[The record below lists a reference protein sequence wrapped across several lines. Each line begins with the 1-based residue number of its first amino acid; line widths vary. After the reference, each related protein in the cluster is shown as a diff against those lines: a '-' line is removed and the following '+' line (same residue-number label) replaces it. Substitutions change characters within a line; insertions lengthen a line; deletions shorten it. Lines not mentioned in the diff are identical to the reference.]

1 MNVVSLLTRSAV
13 RHPGRPAV
21 TVGRHVLA
29 TYAQLRDRVSRL
41 AGSICEQLG
50 SQRGQRVGL
59 AMTNSAECLEVLCA
73 IWSAGHTAV
82 PINAKLHSRE
92 LAHILGDCGARWCF
106 TSADLEA
113 AVAPLTDEVP
123 TLERVIRAGSAE
135 YQALLA
141 SAPAIPYRDVSADDP
156 AWIFYTSG
164 TTGHPKGAVL
174 SHANLLAMT
183 LCYFA
188 DVDAIGPRDCIIHGA
203 PMSHGSGLYALPH
216 LARGANHVIPQS
228 GRFDAAEIVSLMR
241 EHAGVTLFLAPTMIL
256 RLLDEPLL
264 ESAAADGLKTLT
276 YGGGPM
282 YVQDLLRAIDCVGP
296 KLVQVYGQGES
307 PMTIAR
313 LSQAAH
319 GETGHPRYL
328 ERLASTGTAMTA
340 VDVRIVDDG
349 DRSLPQG
356 EIGEVIVRGATV
368 MTRYWNNPE
377 ATAETLRGGWLHTG
391 DLAVMDADGFL
402 TLKDRSKDVI
412 ISGGANIYP
421 REIEEV
427 LVRHQEVVEA
437 AVVGAPDRE
446 WGELV
451 VAYVVSPPGAVV
463 TSAELDRLCL
473 GHMARF
479 KRPRAYRFVQSLPKN
494 NNGKVLKRQLR
505 GNR

>member
-1 MNVVSLLTRSAV
+1 MNVVSLLARSAV
-13 RHPGRPAV
+13 RHARQPAV

-29 TYAQLRDRVSRL
+29 TYAELSSRASQL
-41 AGSICEQLG
+41 AGGIGAQFG
-50 SQRGQRVGL
+50 PRPGQRIAL
-59 AMTNSAECLEVLCA
+59 AMTNAPQYLEVLCA

-82 PINAKLHSRE
+82 PINAKLHPQE
-92 LAHILGDCGARWCF
+92 LAHILDDCGARWCF

-123 TLERVIRAGSAE
+123 TLERVIRAGSAD
-135 YQALLA
+135 YRALLA
-141 SAPAIPYRDVSADDP
+141 ASPPAPYRDVSADDA

-188 DVDAIGPRDCIIHGA
+188 DVDAICPRDCIVHAA

-216 LARGANHVIPQS
+216 LARGANHVIPES
-228 GRFDAAEIVSLMR
+228 GRFDASEVVSLMR
-241 EHAGVTLFLAPTMIL
+241 EHAGATLFLAPTMIL
-256 RLLDEPLL
+256 RLLDEPRL
-264 ESAAADGLKTLT
+264 ETAAAENLKTLT

-282 YVQDLLRAIDCVGP
+282 YVQDLLRTIACVGP
-296 KLVQVYGQGES
+296 NLVQVYGQGES

-319 GETGHPRYL
+319 GAADHPRYL

-340 VDVRIVDDG
+340 VDVRIVDDR
-349 DRSLPQG
+349 DRPLPHG
-356 EIGEVIVRGATV
+356 EIGEVIVRGGTV
-368 MTRYWNNPE
+368 MTGYWNNPE

-391 DLAVMDADGFL
+391 DLAVMDEDGFL
-402 TLKDRSKDVI
+402 TLKDRSKDLI

-427 LVRHQEVVEA
+427 LVRHHGVMEA
-437 AVVGAPDRE
+437 AVVGVPDRE
-446 WGELV
+446 WGERV
-451 VAYVVSPPGAVV
+451 VAYVVLQPRAAV
-463 TSAELDRLCL
+463 AAEELDRLCL
-473 GHMARF
+473 SHIARF
-479 KRPRAYRFVQSLPKN
+479 KRPRTYHFVESLPRN

-505 GNR
+505 AGV